1 MQRQC
6 HSECVAGTRAR
17 RPYIPG
23 DPGGWL
29 TCSLST
35 GCVASRSRPS
45 PASTPLRMLANK
57 PRGSCPSPTAHFGA
71 PPSLRAPAGAG
82 ARQQPSSRPAQ
93 RPCHTH
99 RCSFE
104 RCAHSHGMR
113 GLICV
118 ALRAELFVHRS
129 DIHVQRL
136 IPSSLL
142 APSPSSGAASLPHTG
157 RRFRVLLPFKL

>member
-1 MQRQC
+1 MRVRC
-6 HSECVAGTRAR
+6 TLALRSSL
-17 RPYIPG
+17 PG

-29 TCSLST
+29 TC
-35 GCVASRSRPS
+35 RQQI
-45 PASTPLRMLANK
+45 
-57 PRGSCPSPTAHFGA
+57 TAK
-71 PPSLRAPAGAG
+71 PSLRFIAVASIDSRFMPKPNGAFSKWSVRLRLAYRCARPG

-93 RPCHTH
+93 RACHTH

-142 APSPSSGAASLPHTG
+142 APSPSSGAESLPHTG